1 MFFCPNKLSSHRCSC
16 KILELQTRSV
26 VTIRFLRHFVQTMV
40 ALVSSTILPRS
51 DIQCKKTSPG
61 QANTQ
66 AILHSRERTQ
76 GSPLKSAAAEQTVAR
91 SKSNKRERRFA
102 SPLAICDASSLRDP
116 TKTRHSAGTTPT
128 GSEHV
133 PRYSFA
139 RRSGNLGGSQSQ
151 SLLISN

>member
-1 MFFCPNKLSSHRCSC
+1 MQNSR
-16 KILELQTRSV
+16 ITDA
-26 VTIRFLRHFVQTMV
+26 IRGYNSIPTTFRTNDGGFSLKHN
-40 ALVSSTILPRS
+40 L

-133 PRYSFA
+133 PRHSFA